1 MKIVIPYITL
11 DKTFLNYIW
20 FLFFTE
26 NIFGNFLE
34 TGQYISRSRK
44 VEEIQPLN
52 KNTYNMI
59 MVDITTSFTILIGI
73 FFPSVTGQYK
83 RFSLKSVTLY
93 YLCFSPRNNG
103 RFQSIRRS
111 SGRTKIHSHRY
122 NIGYSKYV
130 FGLLVSRLIVWR
142 HRR

>member
-1 MKIVIPYITL
+1 M
-11 DKTFLNYIW
+11 FLNYVS

-52 KNTYNMI
+52 KNTYNMV

-83 RFSLKSVTLY
+83 MFSSKSITL
-93 YLCFSPRNNG
+93 
-103 RFQSIRRS
+103 
-111 SGRTKIHSHRY
+111 
-122 NIGYSKYV
+122 
-130 FGLLVSRLIVWR
+130 LLLFLFT
-142 HRR
+142 